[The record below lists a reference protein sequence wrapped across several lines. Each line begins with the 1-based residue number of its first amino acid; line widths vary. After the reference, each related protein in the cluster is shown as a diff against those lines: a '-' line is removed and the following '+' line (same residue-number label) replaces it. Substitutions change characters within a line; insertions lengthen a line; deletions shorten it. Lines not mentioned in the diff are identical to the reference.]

1 MTDGAP
7 AIDPRLVERLA
18 HPLRL
23 EILRLLNRHE
33 ASPNEIA
40 GELGEPLGNVSYH
53 VRMLHKFD
61 CVELVR
67 TTPRRGAVEHFYRGK
82 RRESFT
88 RGEWHG
94 LSGEARRAM
103 NDVILRTI
111 WSELQESMDSGVF
124 NARPESQVS
133 RLALTLDEQGWEE
146 LSAVLAELEQRVAEL
161 EDASTER
168 RAASGEQGLTAR
180 CALMQFEAAP
190 PRTGGAGGS
199 PPAGSAPAGGRSG
212 RQAEAKPPR
221 QGVIATMRSIG
232 TRARAASAASTF
244 TWGARSRRA
253 SCSFGSVII
262 FM

>member
-1 MTDGAP
+1 MPEKAP

-40 GELGEPLGNVSYH
+40 SELGEPLGNVSYH

-67 TTPRRGAVEHFYRGK
+67 TVPRRGAVEHFYQGK

-88 RGEWHG
+88 RGEWRG

-111 WSELQESMDSGVF
+111 WGELQESMDSGVF

-133 RLALTLDEQGWEE
+133 RFALTLDEQAWEE
-146 LSAVLAELEQRVAEL
+146 MSGLLAELEHRLDEL
-161 EDASTER
+161 EDESAER
-168 RAASGEQGLTAR
+168 RAASGEQGLAAR
-180 CALMQFEAAP
+180 CTLMQFE
-190 PRTGGAGGS
+190 S
-199 PPAGSAPAGGRSG
+199 PPPTQMRPGRFTT
-212 RQAEAKPPR
+212 RR
-221 QGVIATMRSIG
+221 QG
-232 TRARAASAASTF
+232 
-244 TWGARSRRA
+244 SRRPKA
-253 SCSFGSVII
+253 KRPA
-262 FM
+262 